1 MSTEPKK
8 RIVVSFEGNTTRAT
22 LMTDYHGDTRTK
34 TAFAKYN
41 PDDAK
46 EGLPYSEYE
55 GARIAVCRL
64 FGVEPFPKD
73 PEPQF
78 DEGDLVEVSINSPM
92 RNLSKTSVAKVAWK
106 SPNKMTPYLLKIL
119 DAPIS
124 NRYVGQQPTPFDAIA
139 FAGEMKLLKPAK
151 DGAAADR

>member
-1 MSTEPKK
+1 MSTAPKK
-8 RIVVSFEGNTTRAT
+8 SIHISFEGLTTRAT
-22 LMTDYHGDTRTK
+22 LLTDYHGDTRTK

-46 EGLPYSEYE
+46 AGLPYSEFE
-55 GARIAVCRL
+55 GARIAVARL
-64 FGVEPFPKD
+64 FGLEPFVND

-78 DEGDLVEVSINSPM
+78 NVGDLVEVTVNSPM
-92 RNLSKTSVAKVAWK
+92 RNLSKTSVAKVDWK

-124 NRYVGQQPTPFDAIA
+124 IPRAGALPTPFDSIA
-139 FAGEMKLLKPAK
+139 FAGEMKLLKEAK
-151 DGAAADR
+151 K

>member
-8 RIVVSFEGNTTRAT
+8 SIHISFEGNTTRAT
-22 LMTDYHGDTRTK
+22 LLTDYHGDTRTK

-46 EGLPYSEYE
+46 AGRPYSEYE
-55 GARIAVCRL
+55 GARIAICRL

-78 DEGDLVEVSINSPM
+78 NVGDLVEVKINSAA
-92 RNLSKTSVAKVAWK
+92 RGLDKNSVAKVEWK
-106 SPNKMTPYLLKIL
+106 SPNKMTPYLVKVL
-119 DAPIS
+119 D
-124 NRYVGQQPTPFDAIA
+124 TPHDPKNFSYIRPYPEPHNSVI
-139 FAGEMKLLKPAK
+139 FAGEMKLLREAK
-151 DGAAADR
+151 K